1 MSPTLDDHNSPKI
14 SIVIPCYNVSD
25 YLDRCWMSLKKQT
38 IGIDSLECIFVND
51 GSTDDGK
58 TWDKLREIELDA
70 PNSVIIVNL
79 DKNVGLGEARNI
91 GISHASGEYLEFLD
105 ADDELPPDTCKKL
118 YDIASQNDVDL
129 IQFNHLYILGDQKRS
144 SSSSLENKLYSISS
158 KEDRVPFLN
167 ATKVTYGC
175 TNKFYR
181 MALIHKAQVK
191 FPAHVKYEE
200 PLFVYPLFLYAK
212 KIYLLNEDLYYYYL
226 REGSIVTSEIGKKIL
241 DHPNVQLMLLE
252 YLLSRQQLFNEYR
265 DIIEIYFLWTF
276 YCETISFAGAHTDA
290 FIPLEFFSHMQKVCI
305 TFFSN
310 WIENPYISMI
320 PEGGQTILSSITRQF
335 KSQQE
340 LNSYIQEVKD
350 LI

>member
-1 MSPTLDDHNSPKI
+1 MFSKTDKQNSPKI
-14 SIVIPCYNVSD
+14 SIVIPCYNVSS
-25 YLDRCWMSLKKQT
+25 YLDRCWASLKSQT

-58 TWDKLREIELDA
+58 TWKKLQDLELDA
-70 PNSVIIVNL
+70 PNCVMIVNL
-79 DKNVGLGEARNI
+79 DENVGLGEARNI

-105 ADDELPPDTCKKL
+105 ADDELSLDACQRL
-118 YDIASQNDVDL
+118 YDIASQNDTDI
-129 IQFNHLYILGDQKRS
+129 IQFNHLYILGDKKRS
-144 SSSSLENKLYSISS
+144 SGSSAENKLYSITT
-158 KEDRVPFLN
+158 KDDRVPFLN
-167 ATKVTYGC
+167 STKVTYGC
-175 TNKFYR
+175 TNKLYK
-181 MALIHKAQVK
+181 MALIQEANVK

-212 KIYLLNEDLYYYYL
+212 KIYLLNEELYYYYL

-252 YLLSRQQLFNEYR
+252 YLLSRKQLFNEYK

-276 YCETISFAGAHTDA
+276 YCETINFAGAHPDA
-290 FIPLEFFSHMQKVCI
+290 YIPLDFFDHMQKVCI

-310 WIENPYISMI
+310 WRSNPFIYMI

-335 KSQQE
+335 ESQQE
-340 LNSYIQEVKD
+340 LNSYIREVKD

>member
-1 MSPTLDDHNSPKI
+1 MSFNYEKSTSPKI
-14 SIVIPCYNVSD
+14 SIVIPCYNVSS
-25 YLDRCWMSLKKQT
+25 YLERCWNSLKAQT

-58 TWDKLREIELDA
+58 TWEKLKEIELDA
-70 PNSVIIVNL
+70 PNSVMIVNL
-79 DKNVGLGEARNI
+79 DENVGLGEARNI

-105 ADDELPPDTCKKL
+105 ADDELPPYTCQRL
-118 YDIASQNDVDL
+118 YDIATQNDADI

-144 SSSSLENKLYSISS
+144 SGSSAENKLYSIVS

-175 TNKFYR
+175 TNKLYK
-181 MALIHKAQVK
+181 MSLIHEAEVK

-200 PLFVYPLFLYAK
+200 PLFVYPLFLYAR
-212 KIYLLNEDLYYYYL
+212 KIYLLNEELYYYYL

-252 YLLSRQQLFNEYR
+252 YLLARQSLFNEYR

-276 YCETISFAGAHTDA
+276 YCETISFAGARPDA
-290 FIPLEFFSHMQKVCI
+290 FIPLDFFCHMQKICI
-305 TFFSN
+305 TFFSDWQN
-310 WIENPYISMI
+310 NPYISMI
-320 PEGGQTILSSITRQF
+320 PEGGKTILSSITRQF
-335 KSQQE
+335 ESQQE
-340 LNSYIQEVKD
+340 LNSYIIEVKD